1 MDIQKAEQA
10 VAMLLEAIGED
21 PNRDGLKNTP
31 KRVAKMFEEVTN
43 GMHQTPDEHLR
54 VVFDATD
61 SDVLIQKDIA
71 FHSLCEHHLLPFFG
85 RIHIAYLP
93 KDKVVGLSKL
103 SRVVEVFARRLQ
115 IQERLT
121 SQIADAISEGVD
133 TRGVLVVCEAEHT
146 CITMRGIKKI
156 GTKTVT
162 MHATGVFRENYDLR
176 REVLDLIK

>member
-1 MDIQKAEQA
+1 MFLSTTFTEGSCEEM
-10 VAMLLEAIGED
+10 VV
-21 PNRDGLKNTP
+21 LKNIEFYST
-31 KRVAKMFEEVTN
+31 
-43 GMHQTPDEHLR
+43 
-54 VVFDATD
+54 
-61 SDVLIQKDIA
+61 
-71 FHSLCEHHLLPFFG
+71 CEHHLQPFFG
-85 RIHIAYLP
+85 TMSIGYLP
-93 KDKVVGLSKL
+93 KGRVLGISKL
-103 SRVVEVFARRLQ
+103 ARLVEVFARRLQ

-121 SQIADAISEGVD
+121 SQIADAISEGLD